1 MACFTPSGLALGEDR
16 RARLFTPVGCGKS
29 IANYRRTTE
38 HGGASRLAGAR
49 FVVSET
55 SLAPTTLAEA
65 EEIVGFFSYSRE
77 DDDDSRGALSALRD
91 AIQRELRGQLG
102 RSRQQLRL
110 WQDKEAITPG
120 RLWESEIKA
129 AVEQAVF
136 FIPIITP
143 TVVKS
148 RYCQTEFEAFL
159 TRERAL
165 ERSDLVFPILYIRVP
180 ELEVEARWRDH
191 PVLSVIGARQWMDW
205 RHLRLHPIDDI
216 TVRQAI
222 EQFCANIVAAL
233 HAPTPS
239 PEELERRRHEEEL
252 RRQEAARLAQEAEQ
266 RQRAEEARAR
276 EQQEEELRRQE
287 EARLAREA
295 QQRRAEEE
303 AQARKQEEE
312 LRAQETAR
320 LAQEAEQC
328 QREEAERRRKEEEE
342 QARREQ
348 QEKAQAE
355 EEARREEA
363 ARAEVEQRQRDEER
377 ERQRQQDQPSASA
390 TQDKKDD
397 SARAPSGAG
406 ASPRRKALI
415 AASAAAATGLVI
427 LVLALAGIFTAPS
440 RQVSTSPGAQP
451 QAPPVAQPTPAPA
464 PALPAPQLPQ
474 AAPNPSVEQTMQE
487 GWAAYDRHDYAE
499 AMRWYR
505 KAADQGNAAAQTNIG
520 YLYYRGW
527 GVAQDYAEAMRWYR
541 KAADQGNAT
550 AQNNIGELYY
560 FGHGVPTDFSQAMIW
575 YRKAADQGNAAAQYN
590 VGYLYDKGLG
600 VTRDPAQARI
610 WMQKAAAGGDADAK
624 AWLSQHPAQ

>member
-16 RARLFTPVGCGKS
+16 RARLFTTDGCRKS
-29 IANYRRTTE
+29 VANYWRTTE
-38 HGGASRLAGAR
+38 HGGTSRLASAR
-49 FVVSET
+49 LVVSEI

-110 WQDKEAITPG
+110 WQDKEAIAPG

-159 TRERAL
+159 ARERAL

-216 TVRQAI
+216 AVRQAI
-222 EQFCANIVAAL
+222 EQFCATIVAAL
-233 HAPTPS
+233 QAPTPS
-239 PEELERRRHEEEL
+239 PEELEH
-252 RRQEAARLAQEAEQ
+252 RRQAAAQEAGLAQEAEQ
-266 RQRAEEARAR
+266 RQREEEARAR
-276 EQQEEELRRQE
+276 EQQEEELRGQE

-303 AQARKQEEE
+303 EQA
-312 LRAQETAR
+312 
-320 LAQEAEQC
+320 
-328 QREEAERRRKEEEE
+328 RKEEEE
-342 QARREQ
+342 QARRKR
-348 QEKAQAE
+348 QEEAQAQ

-363 ARAEVEQRQRDEER
+363 ARRAGESEQRQRDEER
-377 ERQRQQDQPSASA
+377 ERQQNQSTASA
-390 TQDKKDD
+390 TQTKEDD
-397 SARAPSGAG
+397 GARAPSSAG
-406 ASPRRKALI
+406 AAPRRKALI
-415 AASAAAATGLVI
+415 TAAVAAAIGLVV
-427 LVLALAGIFTAPS
+427 LVLALALPGIFTAPPS
-440 RQVSTSPGAQP
+440 RQASTGPGAQP
-451 QAPPVAQPTPAPA
+451 SQPQAAPVAQPPPAPTPAP
-464 PALPAPQLPQ
+464 PAPQPPPLAATAPPSATPAAQPPQ
-474 AAPNPSVEQTMQE
+474 VAPTPTPPAPQPSQVAPEPSVAQIMQE
-487 GWAAYDRHDYAE
+487 GRAAYDRHDYAE

-505 KAADQGNAAAQTNIG
+505 KAADQGYANAQSTVG
-520 YLYYRGW
+520 LLYRQGR
-527 GVAQDYAEAMRWYR
+527 GVAQDYEEAMRWYR

-550 AQNNIGELYY
+550 AQYNIGRLYEN
-560 FGHGVPTDFSQAMIW
+560 GW
-575 YRKAADQGNAAAQYN
+575 
-590 VGYLYDKGLG
+590 G
-600 VTRDPAQARI
+600 VTRDLAQARL
-610 WMQKAAAGGDADAK
+610 WMQKSAASGLAEAK
-624 AWLSQHPAQ
+624 TWLSQHAAQ